1 MKLPNEA
8 EYAQMLGRLQNV
20 MAFAAEELEQ
30 LANGVGP
37 GLSDQAADNVTFRL
51 RKLARDVMF
60 RIGNDPNDPVPR
72 DLPSIADPDANPDV
86 PS

>member
-1 MKLPNEA
+1 MKLPNET

-30 LANGVGP
+30 LANGVRP
-37 GLSDQAADNVTFRL
+37 GLSDRAADNVTSRL
-51 RKLARDVMF
+51 RKLARVMF
-60 RIGNDPNDPVPR
+60 RVGNDENDPVPEG
-72 DLPSIADPDANPDV
+72 LPSIADTETPEV

>member
-30 LANGVGP
+30 LANGVRP
-37 GLSDQAADNVTFRL
+37 GLSDNAADDVTTRL
-51 RKLARDVMF
+51 RNLAKVMF
-60 RIGNDPNDPVPR
+60 RIGNDENDPVPG
-72 DLPSIADPDANPDV
+72 DLPSIADPDAAREV

>member
-1 MKLPNEA
+1 MKLPNET

-30 LANGVGP
+30 LANGVRP
-37 GLSDQAADNVTFRL
+37 GLSDRAADNVTSRL
-51 RKLARDVMF
+51 RNLARVMF
-60 RIGNDPNDPVPR
+60 RVGNDENDPVPEG
-72 DLPSIADPDANPDV
+72 LPSIADTETPEV

>member
-30 LANGVGP
+30 LANGAKP
-37 GLSDQAADNVTFRL
+37 GLSDRAADNVSSRL
-51 RKLARDVMF
+51 RNLARLMF
-60 RIGNDPNDPVPR
+60 RIGNDENDPVPVG
-72 DLPSIADPDANPDV
+72 LPSIADTETPDV